1 MKLSLKLNLARI
13 VITFLNKAYLGVE
26 LDRGA
31 VQAWTRKILLRE
43 KTRGP
48 VDTIGWIKSIRLA
61 CTRHLCGQPLKDSP
75 GFGVQL
81 DQEGLPLVNGFPLVE
96 LFRLRDPPS
105 VRLGLTLLGFS
116 RLIAGW
122 KTPDLD
128 PITLPA
134 NVKDSPVLERDIV
147 GIVRDLGWRVEVPE
161 WERPHVTTK
170 SGPNAQALIGSIE
183 DAFLLSDSQISN
195 LGICGGE
202 KLVQAIETVKS
213 ISLLTW
219 LTKVSLKAKNRKR
232 RLSCIKD
239 KEAKMRIVAILDY
252 WTQTC
257 FEPLHK
263 ASFRLLKSL
272 KPDCTFNQG
281 GFRTKLPRTGPYY
294 SMDLSSATDRLP
306 VEIQQAVLAQLVS
319 KEYAAAWR
327 SLLCDHP
334 FPLTWAPGSVIY
346 GAGQPMGA
354 YSSWTTFAITHHA
367 IVRLSAKRAGLPITW
382 QGYVLLGDDIV
393 LTNDLV
399 AKEYRAIMSDLGV
412 SISETKT
419 HVSND
424 TYEFA
429 KRWIHKG
436 LEVTGAPLGSLFEAM
451 RFHKSHVDSEL
462 PTKFVKHVSYYE
474 VATWFREVEARWL
487 PKSQT
492 LVSRGLLAE
501 FFQTLGRGSLSDRL
515 ALKAWKFFLLPS
527 RDDSR
532 LLRRI
537 KCDLLG
543 SMVLGGILGCSHFRK
558 SAEFIG
564 IYLNECK
571 ARVLEEAIKRQM
583 HDLSRFQL
591 ELQKFVDLV
600 PEGFDAQS
608 LLFSLPPFGVLRRNI
623 AELQLEFD
631 KAHAVRESDDLMQWL
646 HLDVQLFLDP
656 FATLST
662 RKNKTIATSKA
673 TILNY
678 LSSMCAGIAKMRALA
693 VTDISLEQLIEVIQK
708 TNVLPSRG
716 DKKRGKP
723 RKTKGG
729 INRRSKPKA

>member
-1 MKLSLKLNLARI
+1 MKLSLRLNLARI

-26 LDRGA
+26 LDNGVIR
-31 VQAWTRKILLRE
+31 AWTRTIIKRE
-43 KTRGP
+43 ATRGP
-48 VDTIGWIKSIRLA
+48 VETIGWIKAIRLA
-61 CTRHLCGQPLKDSP
+61 VTRYLCGHPLDKSP

-81 DQEGLPLVNGFPLVE
+81 DESGLPTAVPFIE

-105 VRLGLTLLGFS
+105 IRLGLTLLGLS
-116 RLIAGW
+116 RVIRGW

-134 NVKDSPVLERDIV
+134 PSLKSTTLVDDVV
-147 GIVRDLGWRVEVPE
+147 GIVTELGWKVEVPE

-183 DAFLLSDSQISN
+183 DAFLLSDEQISN
-195 LGICGGE
+195 LRICGGE
-202 KLVQAIETVKS
+202 TLIQAIETVKS

-232 RLSCIKD
+232 RLSLVKD

-263 ASFRLLKSL
+263 AQFRLLRSL

-281 GFRTKLPRTGPYY
+281 SFRTKLPRTGPYH
-294 SMDLSSATDRLP
+294 SLDLSQATDRLP
-306 VEIQQAVLAQLVS
+306 VELQEAVLAKLTS

-367 IVRLSAKRAGLPITW
+367 IVRLSARRAGLPITW
-382 QGYVLLGDDIV
+382 EGYVLLGDDIV
-393 LTNDLV
+393 ITHDAV
-399 AKEYRAIMSDLGV
+399 AKEYRTIMSDLGV
-412 SISETKT
+412 SISEQKT
-419 HVSND
+419 HVSDD
-424 TYEFA
+424 TFEFA
-429 KRWIHKG
+429 KRWIHNG

-451 RFHKSHVDSEL
+451 RFHKSHSESEL
-462 PTKFVKHVSYYE
+462 PTKFLRSVSYYE

-487 PKSQT
+487 PRSHT
-492 LVSRGLLAE
+492 LVSRGLLAD
-501 FFQTLGRGSLSDRL
+501 FFLVLGRGSLAERL
-515 ALKAWKFFLLPS
+515 AQKAWKFFLLPS
-527 RDDSR
+527 REDTR

-543 SMVLGGILGCSHFRK
+543 SMVLKGILGCSHFRK

-564 IYLNECK
+564 IYLNEVK
-571 ARVLEEAIKRQM
+571 ARVLEEAIKRQLG
-583 HDLSRFQL
+583 DLGRFQL
-591 ELQKFVDLV
+591 ELQKFIDLV

-623 AELQLEFD
+623 SELQLEFD

-656 FATLST
+656 FATLSI

-678 LSSMCAGIAKMRALA
+678 LTSMCAGIEKMRALA
-693 VTDISLEQLIEVIQK
+693 VTDISLEKLIEVIQH
-708 TNVLPSRG
+708 TNVLPTRG
-716 DKKRGKP
+716 DKKRRA
-723 RKTKGG
+723 RKKAGG